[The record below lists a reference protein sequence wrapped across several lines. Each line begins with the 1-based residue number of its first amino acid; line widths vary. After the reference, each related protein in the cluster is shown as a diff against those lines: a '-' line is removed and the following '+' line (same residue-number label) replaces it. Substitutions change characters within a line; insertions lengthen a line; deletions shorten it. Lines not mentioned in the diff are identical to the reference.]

1 MIKWFFKRINFT
13 NSEVGSF
20 SSQDNETKS
29 RECADGIEQSLWE
42 IKEIYD
48 LPTEEIART
57 VRTKRENLKYMHKI
71 LKNSNKDVK

>member
-1 MIKWFFKRINFT
+1 MNFT
-13 NSEVGSF
+13 NSVSDAAF
-20 SSQDNETKS
+20 LNMQNSETKS

-48 LPTEEIART
+48 IPTEEVART

-71 LKNSNKDVK
+71 LKNSDKDIK